1 MSAPF
6 WQHAIAMA
14 CVAVALGWLL
24 RKQLFRGSRG
34 SADEGVS
41 GPCSHCPARKGG
53 PIEQT
58 VQLRKRQ
65 APRGPA

>member
-1 MSAPF
+1 MSAPL
-6 WQHAIAMA
+6 WQHIVAAA
-14 CVAVALGWLL
+14 CAVVALGWLL

-34 SADEGVS
+34 ASEDGAP

-53 PIEQT
+53 PIEQA

>member
-1 MSAPF
+1 MTVAPV
-6 WQHAIAMA
+6 WQHAVAIASA
-14 CVAVALGWLL
+14 VAALGWLL
-24 RKQLFRGSRG
+24 RRSFHGKGDAS
-34 SADEGVS
+34 EGGAP

-65 APRGPA
+65 APRGQA